1 MWLSTSVQCADGY
14 TDTEVSDPHGAIA
27 AGKPFEKIPD
37 DWRCPICGAAK
48 SDFEKIYSGS
58 TLPR

>member
-1 MWLSTSVQCADGY
+1 MAKYKCSVCGWIY
-14 TDTEVSDPHGAIA
+14 DTEVSDPHGAIA

-37 DWRCPICGAAK
+37 DWECLICGAAK

>member
-1 MWLSTSVQCADGY
+1 VCGWIYDP
-14 TDTEVSDPHGAIA
+14 EVSDPDGAIA
-27 AGKPFEKIPD
+27 AGTPFEKIPD
-37 DWRCPICGAAK
+37 DWECLICGAAK